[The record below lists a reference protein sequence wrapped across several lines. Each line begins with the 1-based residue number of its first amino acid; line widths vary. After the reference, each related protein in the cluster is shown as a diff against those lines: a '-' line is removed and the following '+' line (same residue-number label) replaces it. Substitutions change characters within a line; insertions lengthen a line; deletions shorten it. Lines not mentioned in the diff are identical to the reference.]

1 MLWKMIFNQK
11 DRWRQVLNE
20 ADRLRSENKFLCTLQ
35 QAISSAQ
42 LEEMKNEKVIL
53 VVPEKYIKIYPEK
66 YQNDIWTLKKF
77 IGYIQEIEK

>member
-53 VVPEKYIKIYPEK
+53 VVPERYIKTYPEK